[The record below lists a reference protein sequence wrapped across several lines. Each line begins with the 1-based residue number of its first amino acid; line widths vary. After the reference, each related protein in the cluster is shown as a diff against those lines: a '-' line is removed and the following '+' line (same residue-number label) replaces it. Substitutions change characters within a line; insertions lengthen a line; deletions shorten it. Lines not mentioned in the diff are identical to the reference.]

1 MSSKGFSKLRNP
13 WGQLVKQNTVY
24 ESKVSVRGPNEK
36 TGDVLATGE
45 DLFLASEKRLYLSKH
60 SFLYRN

>member
-24 ESKVSVRGPNEK
+24 KSKVSVRGPNEK

-45 DLFLASEKRLYLSKH
+45 DLFLASEK
-60 SFLYRN
+60 